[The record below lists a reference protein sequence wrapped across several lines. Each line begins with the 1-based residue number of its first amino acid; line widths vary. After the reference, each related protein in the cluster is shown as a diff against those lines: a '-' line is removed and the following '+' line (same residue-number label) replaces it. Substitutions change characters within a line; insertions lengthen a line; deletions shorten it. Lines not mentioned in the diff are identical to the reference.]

1 MAKNVLQ
8 FIGSFNQ
15 GGSERQA
22 VQLVKLLHEDET
34 YNMRVACLAKEG
46 VLLSEVGSLGLSE
59 IPEFPLNNFYDAN
72 MLKQV
77 RLCAKY
83 LRENKID
90 LIHTHDFYT
99 NIFGMLAARLA
110 QTPARIASKRET
122 DGMRSV
128 TQKAMEKNA
137 YLFSHAVVVN
147 AATIKEY
154 LLERGVRE
162 SKIEV
167 IHNGLDMARLTADPD
182 MNRAEIL
189 ALLGLPQDKKLITIV
204 ANLRHPVKNIP
215 MFLRAARIVSDTVP
229 DAAFA
234 IAGEGE
240 LMDEMKALAESLN
253 IAGSVYFL
261 GGCVRVAELL
271 SVSYAGVLSSTSEGF
286 SNSILE
292 YMAAELPVVATRVG
306 GAGEAVDENETGFLV
321 ESNDHIAMAARLVEL
336 LGNTHK
342 AARLGTQGRIKVERE
357 FSPAAQL
364 QKTKALYEKLL
375 YQ

>member
-1 MAKNVLQ
+1 MAPNVLQ
-8 FIGSFNQ
+8 LIGSFNQ

-22 VQLVKLLHEDET
+22 VQLVKMLCEDET
-34 YNMRVACLAKEG
+34 YNVHAACLSKEG
-46 VLLSEVGSLGLSE
+46 VLLGEVENLGLPE

-83 LRENKID
+83 LRENNIS

-110 QTPARIASKRET
+110 QIPARIASKRET

-128 TQKAMEKNA
+128 TQKAMEKNS

-154 LLERGVRE
+154 LIERGVRE
-162 SKIEV
+162 NKIEI
-167 IHNGLDMARLTADPD
+167 IHNGLDMARLAPDPE

-189 ALLGLPQDKKLITIV
+189 ALLGLPQDKRLITIV
-204 ANLRHPVKNIP
+204 ANLRHSVKNIP
-215 MFLRAARIVSDTVP
+215 MFLRAARIVSDAIP

-234 IAGEGE
+234 VAGEGE
-240 LMDEMKALAESLN
+240 LMDEMKAMAESLSIGN
-253 IAGSVYFL
+253 KVYFL
-261 GGCVRVAELL
+261 GRCAHVAELL
-271 SVSYAGVLSSTSEGF
+271 SVSYAGVLSSASEGF

-292 YMAAELPVVATRVG
+292 YMAAGLPVVATRVG
-306 GAGEAVDENETGFLV
+306 GAGEAVDENENGFLV
-321 ESNDHIAMAARLVEL
+321 RSNDHIAMAARLAEL
-336 LGNTHK
+336 LKNTHK
-342 AARLGTQGRIKVERE
+342 AERLGAQGRQKVFLE
-357 FSPAAQL
+357 FSLGRQL
-364 QKTKALYEKLL
+364 QKTRALYERLL
-375 YQ
+375 S

>member
-1 MAKNVLQ
+1 MASNVLQ
-8 FIGSFNQ
+8 LIGSFNQ

-22 VQLVKLLHEDET
+22 VQLVKLLCEDET
-34 YNMRVACLAKEG
+34 YNMRVACLAREG
-46 VLLSEVGSLGLSE
+46 VLLSEMGNLGLAE

-83 LRENKID
+83 LREHKID

-110 QTPARIASKRET
+110 ATPARIASKRET

-147 AATIKEY
+147 AATIKHY

-204 ANLRHPVKNIP
+204 ANLRHSVKNIP
-215 MFLRAARIVSDTVP
+215 MFLRTARIVSDTIA
-229 DAAFA
+229 DAAFV

-253 IAGSVYFL
+253 ITGSVYFL
-261 GGCVRVAELL
+261 GRCVHVAELL

-286 SNSILE
+286 SNSLLE

-306 GAGEAVDENETGFLV
+306 GAGEAVDESETGFLV

-342 AARLGTQGRIKVERE
+342 AARLGAQGRIKVERE

-364 QKTKALYEKLL
+364 QKTKTLYEKLL
-375 YQ
+375 R